1 MKSQKEMVLRI
12 LLGIALVL
20 FGINKFYNF
29 MGMPSPPDGSFM
41 SQLSNSG
48 YLMQLVGISEI
59 VIGLLLLTNKWKG
72 FALVWLAPISINIVA
87 FHLVHA
93 LDASIVPSLIIAF
106 LNTLLIM
113 MNWKRFK
120 GLFN

>member
-1 MKSQKEMVLRI
+1 MKSQKETILRI
-12 LLGIALVL
+12 LLGVTLVL
-20 FGINKFYNF
+20 FGVNKFYNF
-29 MGMPSPPDGSFM
+29 MGMPSPPENSFL

-48 YLMQLVGISEI
+48 YLMQLVAFSEI

-72 FALVWLAPISINIVA
+72 FALVWLAPISVNIIA
-87 FHLVHA
+87 FHLVYA
-93 LDASIVPSLIIAF
+93 LDASIMPSLIITF
-106 LNTLLIM
+106 LNVVLIY